1 MSRSE
6 KPWLANLRG
15 FIAFYGIMSG
25 NLTSTLIDLS
35 RVGLGYGIA
44 IAVGILVLITT
55 IMLASYVCV
64 HIHGQTQIHSA
75 ADDGGANAA
84 TVIHVTVHDQ
94 NSSAAGTDSLAAVP
108 GIDQATLD
116 SYPKFVYS
124 EEEKKKKKGDQSCC
138 SICLGD
144 YKDSDLLR
152 MLPDCG
158 HSFHVACIDAWHEK
172 VTYDVIVNRCRPK
185 SR

>member
-1 MSRSE
+1 
-6 KPWLANLRG
+6 
-15 FIAFYGIMSG
+15 MSG
-25 NLTSTLIDLS
+25 NSTSTLIDLS

-64 HIHGQTQIHSA
+64 RVHGQTQIRSA
-75 ADDGGANAA
+75 ADAGGTDA

-94 NSSAAGTDSLAAVP
+94 NSSAAGADTAAAVP
-108 GIDQATLD
+108 GLDQATLD

-124 EEEKKKKKGDQSCC
+124 DEEKKKKKGDQSCC

-144 YKDSDLLR
+144 YRDSDLLR
-152 MLPDCG
+152 MLPDCS
-158 HSFHVACIDAWHEK
+158 HSFHVACIDAWMKIHA
-172 VTYDVIVNRCRPK
+172 TCPMCRTSPLP
-185 SR
+185 SPLSTPLSELVPLARHSARIQR

>member
-1 MSRSE
+1 M
-6 KPWLANLRG
+6 G
-15 FIAFYGIMSG
+15 G
-25 NLTSTLIDLS
+25 NSTSTLIDLS

-64 HIHGQTQIHSA
+64 RVHGQSQIRSA
-75 ADDGGANAA
+75 VDPGGANASA
-84 TVIHVTVHDQ
+84 FHVTLSVHDQ
-94 NSSAAGTDSLAAVP
+94 NTSATAAEAATAVP
-108 GIDQATLD
+108 GLDQATLD

-124 EEEKKKKKGDQSCC
+124 EEEKKKKGDQSCC

-158 HSFHVACIDAWHEK
+158 HSFHVACIDAWMRMHA
-172 VTYDVIVNRCRPK
+172 TCPMCRTSPLP
-185 SR
+185 SPLSTPLSELVPLARHSARIQR